1 MAKQWPEYMGTYKGI
16 ITETGFTQPKE
27 GQVPPFV
34 VSVQLTEYWDNKEGE
49 WFDASDNDYNVRA
62 YLYLYGREGGVEGAD
77 IVETLNHGQVCKVF
91 GWDGCGL
98 TYLCTTD
105 FVGREVQVRISANT
119 YAKAKT
125 PVQVDWIDVADA
137 DPTNSLNTMDADE
150 VKAMEL
156 KFAYLW
162 KGKKTTTKAASAKK
176 TLKPKEEL
184 PDDGPEA
191 GATPPTKEERKAALL
206 AKSKKIKAAA
216 AKDAKKGAAPA
227 SKKEAS
233 PPPPAASPEPESPAD
248 DDEVTIPDDYNK
260 KSAWSDIVEAKD
272 PDCDDATLKSVWA
285 AAIADIAEGGDED
298 NLDNTGWWAVKEQV
312 LSEVGVF

>member
-1 MAKQWPEYMGTYKGI
+1 MPKQWPEYMGTYKGI

-34 VSVQLTEYWDNKEGE
+34 VSVQLTEYWDAKEGE

-62 YLYLYGREGGVEGAD
+62 YLYLYGREGGVEGAN

-105 FVGREVQVRISANT
+105 FIGKEVQVRISAST

-137 DPTNSLNTMDADE
+137 DPTNSLNTMDVEE

-176 TLKPKEEL
+176 APKKEAEPKEEDA
-184 PDDGPEA
+184 PPETDA
-191 GATPPTKEERKAALL
+191 SPTKEDRKAALL

-216 AKDAKKGAAPA
+216 AKEAKEAKKE
-227 SKKEAS
+227 SS
-233 PPPPAASPEPESPAD
+233 PPPPSEKPEPKAQVD
-248 DDEVTIPDDYNK
+248 DDEVVIPDDYSK
-260 KSAWSDIVEAKD
+260 KMAWSDIVEAKD
-272 PDCDDATLKSVWA
+272 PDCDDDILKSVWA